1 MKTIILMT
9 AMLLAVAFAD
19 SAVAGTELNIRG
31 YIAAYETYELD
42 GDILKVDGTGTASLN
57 GLGACTVTYHFDLNI
72 ITGSAPGSHQ
82 FTWPNGDSLSTTSL
96 GQGILTDL
104 DPGETINYV
113 TEIHTITGGTGRFA
127 HVSGNFLLERMVGF
141 PLDSGATSGWFNGH
155 ISKSAP

>member
-1 MKTIILMT
+1 MKKMIILT
-9 AMLLAVAFAD
+9 AMLLAVAL
-19 SAVAGTELNIRG
+19 AGPALAGREVNIRG
-31 YIAAYETYELD
+31 YIAATETAVLV
-42 GDILKVDGTGTASLN
+42 GDILKIDGTGTASLN
-57 GLGACTVTYHFDLNI
+57 GYGACAVTYHFDLNI
-72 ITGSAPGSHQ
+72 ITGSAPGSHH

-104 DPGETINYV
+104 DPTVNYV